1 MNKQLKV
8 LSRTIFAMFLVLFV
22 AVTLIQVF
30 QANDLQAHPL
40 NQRTTKNA
48 FKVERGAILVQ
59 GTPVASSQPTSDTFK
74 FQRGYADGPMFAPVT
89 GYFSHYQGM
98 TGIESS
104 MNNELSGVGGTQF
117 FTRFMRILTG
127 EEPQGSAVELTL
139 NASAQEAAFE
149 AMQGYEGAVVAIE
162 PSSGRIL
169 ALVSTPSFDPNDL
182 ASNDNRE
189 IIQNYSKLESDP
201 TKPLVNRAIAGNLY
215 HPGST
220 YKLLTAAAALESGA
234 AKPDTEFANDAQ
246 FTLPGST
253 AVMQNYGLERC
264 GTGDKASLELAIV
277 LSCNVPIAE
286 LAVSM
291 PEDEIPKMANAFGFD
306 QEISIPL
313 IATPS
318 TAPIPINKAEAALSA
333 IGQLDVRATPLQMA
347 MVSAGIANNGVVMQP
362 QLIQRVIAP
371 DLKVEQS
378 FAEVEFSNPIS
389 EKTSGQLTD
398 MMAKGVNSA
407 EGAAANAA
415 IEGITVAGKTGTAEN
430 GDDETGEPLPYTIW
444 FTGFAPAEN
453 PKIAVAVVVANGG
466 GEAHDFV
473 GTSYD
478 IPTAIG
484 KQVMEA
490 VLNQ

>member
-8 LSRTIFAMFLVLFV
+8 ITRTIIGMFMVLFLS
-22 AVTLIQVF
+22 VTLIQVF
-30 QANDLQAHPL
+30 QADELRAHPL

-59 GTPVASSQPTSDTFK
+59 GTPVASSQPTSDSFK
-74 FQRGYADGPMFAPVT
+74 FQRVYADGPKFSPVT

-104 MNNELSGVGGTQF
+104 LNNELSGVGNTQF
-117 FTRFMRILTG
+117 FTRLMRILTG
-127 EEPQGSAVELTL
+127 EDPQGSAVELTL
-139 NASAQEAAFE
+139 NAQAQDAAYE

-162 PSSGRIL
+162 PGTGKVL

-182 ASNDNRE
+182 ASNDDLE
-189 IIQNYSKLESDP
+189 IIQNYSLLENDAS
-201 TKPLVNRAIAGNLY
+201 KPLTNRAIAGDLY

-220 YKLLTAAAALESGA
+220 YKLVTAAAALESGA
-234 AKPDTEFANDAQ
+234 AQPDSQFANDTEFK
-246 FTLPGST
+246 LPGST
-253 AVMQNYGLERC
+253 AVMQNYGLSTCGSGETATLER
-264 GTGDKASLELAIV
+264 AIV

-291 PEDEIPKMANAFGFD
+291 DEDEIPNMAHAFGFD

-313 IATPS
+313 AVTPS
-318 TAPIPINKAEAALSA
+318 TAPIPMGKAEAALSS

-347 MVSAGIANNGVVMQP
+347 MVAAGIANDGVVMQP
-362 QLIQRVIAP
+362 QLINRVIAP

-378 FAEVEFSNPIS
+378 FTEVEFSNPIS
-389 EKTSGQLTD
+389 EKTSSQLTD
-398 MMAKGVNSA
+398 MMVKGVSSA
-407 EGAAANAA
+407 DGAAANAA
-415 IEGITVAGKTGTAEN
+415 IEGISVAGKTGTAEN
-430 GDDETGEPLPYTIW
+430 GENTAGEELPYTIW
-444 FTGFAPAEN
+444 FTGFAPADN

-466 GEAHDFV
+466 GEAHNFQ
-473 GTSYD
+473 GTSYE